1 MHDAILE
8 TILCGMNEVNSSNI
22 KQEIKKLSEV
32 QAGGM
37 TGFQEKFKVSIP
49 VDMLCCFYQYLHCI
63 LWTKHRTSFFFYIL
77 FYFSDLPIFLRN
89 FPTRSALPV
98 SWKKMEQRT
107 VRKAFIQVKQ
117 KYPKNNILQRS
128 VTSYNVV

>member
-49 VDMLCCFYQYLHCI
+49 VDVLCCFYQYLHCI
-63 LWTKHRTSFFFYIL
+63 LWTNLYIYVAYDIIL
-77 FYFSDLPIFLRN
+77 HQYMYRLDNERECFSRAEGPRGLLSMRGTIGVRAHISRGCGENFARLKRKLPDF
-89 FPTRSALPV
+89 
-98 SWKKMEQRT
+98 
-107 VRKAFIQVKQ
+107 
-117 KYPKNNILQRS
+117 
-128 VTSYNVV
+128 